1 MFRHHLDLHHY
12 VIYIDLNILA
22 QLWFKHFSHHP
33 LIGESRI
40 FQAKWHH
47 LVMVVS
53 NGSDKSC
60 LLLII

>member
-1 MFRHHLDLHHY
+1 MLRHHIALHHY

-22 QLWFKHFSHHP
+22 QLGFKHLGHHP
-33 LIGESRI
+33 LIGGSHI
-40 FQAKWHH
+40 FQAKGHH

-53 NGSDKSC
+53 SGGNKGC